1 VRGFSHRT
9 STIAL
14 TINDLSDPIAVS
26 SGGGKWMRKIQR
38 LNPTPKLHDGPKKSE
53 MGIGKTIPAEQ

>member
-1 VRGFSHRT
+1 
-9 STIAL
+9 L

-38 LNPTPKLHDGPKKSE
+38 LNPMPEPHDGPKKSE